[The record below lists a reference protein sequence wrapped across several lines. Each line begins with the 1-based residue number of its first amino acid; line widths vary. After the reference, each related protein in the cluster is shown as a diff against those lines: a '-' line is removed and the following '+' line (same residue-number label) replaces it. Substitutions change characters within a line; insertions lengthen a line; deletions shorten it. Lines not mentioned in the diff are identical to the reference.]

1 MEFFRKVQTRRLQ
14 KLSDRHGNT
23 SCNKNN
29 NDNKTSYLQQTSEV
43 YSVTFLPCV
52 LKELRVRAAAPQ
64 LQHHQLAI
72 YHLPHRPRLS
82 LHGGGLS
89 HRPMNSAATGTSAAL
104 SPSPPIKAP
113 PTSLHRVSPKWG
125 KCFTKTHPDV
135 IQRPRQPVNGKG
147 QAPPPWGYRVGGA
160 AEVR

>member
-1 MEFFRKVQTRRLQ
+1 MAPLMLTHKYNYTNVCRLNIKNGSKFFRKVQTRRLQ
-14 KLSDRHGNT
+14 KPSDRHGGDDDNINT
-23 SCNKNN
+23 SRNKNN
-29 NDNKTSYLQQTSEV
+29 NDNKISYLQQTSEV

-82 LHGGGLS
+82 LYGGGLS

-104 SPSPPIKAP
+104 KPLPSYKGSSHHISSQ
-113 PTSLHRVSPKWG
+113 SLS
-125 KCFTKTHPDV
+125 
-135 IQRPRQPVNGKG
+135 
-147 QAPPPWGYRVGGA
+147 
-160 AEVR
+160 

>member
-1 MEFFRKVQTRRLQ
+1 MAPLMLTHKYNYTNVCRVNIKNGSKFFRKVQTRRLQ
-14 KLSDRHGNT
+14 RPSDRHGGDDNINT

-29 NDNKTSYLQQTSEV
+29 NDNKISYLQQTSEV
-43 YSVTFLPCV
+43 DSITFLPCV

-82 LHGGGLS
+82 LYGGGLP

-104 SPSPPIKAP
+104 KPLPSYKGSSHHISSQ
-113 PTSLHRVSPKWG
+113 SLS
-125 KCFTKTHPDV
+125 
-135 IQRPRQPVNGKG
+135 
-147 QAPPPWGYRVGGA
+147 
-160 AEVR
+160 